1 MSNRTLKLKLW
12 QANPKCHWC
21 DRITTPT
28 NVKHI
33 KGKPDPLMATIDHVI
48 SRFSPMRW
56 VRAKPDEKRKVLACV
71 ECNQRR
77 QQEETAKLSREE
89 LVKRGQG
96 FCLNPRGKPRLIDTY
111 DSLDQV
117 LDKLREYGIIIT

>member
-12 QANPKCHWC
+12 QEDPKCHWC
-21 DRITTPT
+21 GRITIPT

-33 KGKPDPLMATIDHVI
+33 KGQPDPLMATIDHVI

-77 QQEETAKLSREE
+77 QQEETAKLSYEE
-89 LVKRGQG
+89 LVQRGQG
-96 FCLNPRGKPRLIDTY
+96 FCLNPRGKPRLSDTY

-117 LDKLREYGIIIT
+117 LDKLREHGIILI